1 MKTMEWQ
8 EATTKRLNNVNI
20 ISPELPYLFSCTIQ
34 RNIFIDYFLKKKKK
48 KGSFCFSSSKLEA
61 HFIDNVQEKSLR
73 REIPSFP
80 TPVFPEEELQ
90 S

>member
-1 MKTMEWQ
+1 MKTTERQ
-8 EATTKRLNNVNI
+8 EVTTKKLNNVNI

-34 RNIFIDYFLKKKKK
+34 RNIFIDYFLKKKK
-48 KGSFCFSSSKLEA
+48 GFVLVVQKLEA
-61 HFIDNVQEKSLR
+61 HFIDYVQEKSLR